1 MPRRACPVTQASIA
15 RALRAVRQLGM
26 EASVRL
32 EPDGAIVII
41 PGEKVSG
48 EILQA
53 AIEKHLA
60 ADREAVL

>member
-1 MPRRACPVTQASIA
+1 
-15 RALRAVRQLGM
+15 
-26 EASVRL
+26 L

-41 PGEKVSG
+41 PGEKISG